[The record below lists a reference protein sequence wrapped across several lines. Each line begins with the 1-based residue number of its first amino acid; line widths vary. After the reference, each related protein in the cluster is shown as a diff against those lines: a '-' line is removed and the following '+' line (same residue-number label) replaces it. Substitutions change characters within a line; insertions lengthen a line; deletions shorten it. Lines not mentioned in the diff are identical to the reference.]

1 MEKNLEIET
10 RINELKSPLWIG
22 YARAVEIREQM
33 ERLFTHPPSHR
44 MPNMAIIGHSN
55 NGKTMILENFLR
67 RKKADQLRDHKPNDP
82 PQLPVF
88 HFQAPPEADE
98 LRLYRRML
106 SVLFADTA
114 ISERERV
121 DSMIRKVGVI
131 LKNLQTR
138 MIMMDEFGF
147 LQAGTPAKQRR
158 VLNSLK
164 FLGNELRI
172 PIVVAAVPEALNLLQ
187 SDEQIE
193 NRFEPVFLPR
203 WKKGEDFTR
212 LLVSMERALNLRNPS
227 HLHQPTIAQRILD
240 ESDGI
245 IGNMASLLQRMGEKA
260 IRTGSEQI
268 TEEDLSPSALKK
280 LGWTHPTLRHNF
292 PL

>member
-67 RKKADQLRDHKPNDP
+67 RKKAEQLRDQKPNDP

-138 MIMMDEFGF
+138 MIMIDEFGF

-187 SDEQIE
+187 SDEQVE

-212 LLVSMERALNLRNPS
+212 LLVSMECALNLHNPS
-227 HLHQPTIAQRILD
+227 QLYQSVLAQRILD

-245 IGNMASLLQRMGEKA
+245 IGNMISLLQRLGEKA
-260 IRTGSEQI
+260 IRSGSEQI
-268 TEEDLSPSALKK
+268 TEEDLSPSSLKK
-280 LGWTHPTLRHNF
+280 LGWTHPSLRHSF